1 MSDLPPGFRV
11 VQPGGDLPPGFK
23 VVQPGEPAG
32 PPSPAPLTL
41 SGTVGNLNEGLATE
55 AARRNPVSLIIDAIN
70 SAPMLLNL
78 LPGEQGMKPF
88 SERPV
93 GGGDAIVDAL
103 MEYGI
108 LQDNFQPQN
117 KAERYA
123 DRIGQ
128 EVGATVGMLAG
139 PAGRAAQL
147 SQRGARPVDMNLIER
162 AIVAPMMTRPGTAA
176 VTEGASAV
184 GAGTGAQ
191 YLSEQFGGNQ
201 LADMI
206 GAIIGGMAGPT
217 AIATGSN
224 VAKIGGTIAEA
235 IPGMPQTT
243 AREAAGREIVENASD
258 PTSLDRMSVDASPGV
273 KLSTAQA
280 TGDPGLAALE
290 RSRAGAENV
299 GKFAQRG
306 VENAAALRQGVDS
319 IAPEGFGDDATRK
332 VLDDVDA
339 QARQEFEAFKAE
351 ELRKARER
359 VAAEAAAEQA
369 AAAEAAAAQSAATPP
384 VTRET
389 ASRAAAGRVTGDAPD
404 SIINRFRA
412 TRNALYG
419 EVDQDVPVPNEGAT
433 AKARQIV
440 DEAGQAGPPPV
451 EVSRMA
457 RAGADADPDAAENA
471 ALLRDVFGDEV
482 PASVSEITFGQAK
495 DNLSVLGDAAR
506 AAERE
511 GKFQDARKIRMVQDA
526 VRKDMETAEG
536 ASEALGRAN
545 KFEREEYAPRFREG
559 AASDVRRGKLP
570 ENEYLAKVTS
580 DPNEAD
586 RFIRTAGDDKDAM
599 KAARD
604 YMLGDLT
611 RNGADKLTAP
621 KLTDWLKRN
630 EEVLERFPKVRE
642 EVETIRKQMAS
653 GETGRDAA
661 RARLKEAERAVGK
674 VEAMVPPNRDAAIK
688 TYTNKETAAESVA
701 ALLQGENSRENVS
714 KIVNMTSG
722 NKEAL
727 DGVKRGFVEFFKR
740 RTDGAR
746 SDQSGSSLMRPKAA
760 TDFLKDY
767 GDHMRI
773 IFRDSPGHVE
783 RLEGIV
789 ADIKRVD
796 ELASTAPIAKL
807 AKGIERITLGGMPLP
822 SVFSR
827 IFAAESGRTSYR
839 FVASEGV
846 ARAVTALREKVGGKA
861 INALLDEALL
871 DPELAKALAAT
882 YNKANDN
889 RASKTIMSVA
899 TRMAARAGRSV
910 AVSGEDD
917 EPAEEQAPE

>member
-1 MSDLPPGFRV
+1 M
-11 VQPGGDLPPGFK
+11 
-23 VVQPGEPAG
+23 AG
-32 PPSPAPLTL
+32 PWERYQTAPSGPWERFAPPVQTPAPEGPPPAPLTL
-41 SGTVGNLNEGLATE
+41 SGTVGNFNEDFAAS
-55 AARRNPVSLIIDAIN
+55 AARNNPVSLIIDAIN

-78 LPGEQGMKPF
+78 LPGEQGMEPF

-93 GGGDAIVDAL
+93 GGGEAFVDAL
-103 MEYGI
+103 REYGV

-123 DRIGQ
+123 SRIGQ
-128 EVGATVGMLAG
+128 EVGAATGMLAA
-139 PAGRAAQL
+139 PAARAAQL
-147 SQRGARPVDMNLIER
+147 SARGTRPVDMNLIER

-184 GAGTGAQ
+184 GAGAGAQ
-191 YLSEQFGGNQ
+191 YAADQFGGNEI
-201 LADMI
+201 AEMI
-206 GAIIGGMAGPT
+206 GAIIGGTAGPT
-217 AIATGSN
+217 AIGAGSN
-224 VAKIGGTIAEA
+224 IGQIARTVGEM

-258 PTSLDRMSVDASPGV
+258 PTSLDRMSLDASPGV

-306 VENAAALRQGVDS
+306 VENAAALRRGVDS

-389 ASRAAAGRVTGDAPD
+389 ASRAAADRVTGNAPE
-404 SIINRFRA
+404 SIINRFREV
-412 TRNALYG
+412 RNRLYG
-419 EVDQDVPVPNEGAT
+419 EVDQDVPVPTERAT
-433 AKARQIV
+433 TTARGIV
-440 DEAGQAGPPPV
+440 DEAG
-451 EVSRMA
+451 
-457 RAGADADPDAAENA
+457 RAGAPPKEISRIARTAQDVDPDAAENA
-471 ALLRDVFGDEV
+471 ALLREVFGDEV
-482 PASVSEITFGQAK
+482 PDEVSQITFGQAK
-495 DNLSVLGDAAR
+495 DDLTVLGDAAR

-511 GKFQDARKIRMVQDA
+511 GRFGDARKIRMVQDA
-526 VRKDMETAEG
+526 VRADMEAAEG
-536 ASEALGRAN
+536 ASEALARAN

-586 RFIRTAGDDKDAM
+586 RFIKTAGDDPEAM

-630 EEVLERFPKVRE
+630 EEVLGRFPKVRE

-653 GETGRDAA
+653 GEAGRDAA

-674 VEAMVPPNRDAAIK
+674 VEAMVPPTRDAAIK
-688 TYTNKETAAESVA
+688 TYTNEETAAESVA
-701 ALLQGENSRENVS
+701 SILRGQNSRENVS

-740 RTDGAR
+740 QTDGAR
-746 SDQSGSSLMRPKAA
+746 SDQSGGSLMRPKAA
-760 TDFLKDY
+760 SDFLKDY

-807 AKGIERITLGGMPLP
+807 AKGIERITIGGMPLP

-839 FVASEGV
+839 FVASEGL
-846 ARAVTALREKVGGKA
+846 ARAVTAFREKVGGKA

-871 DPELAKALAAT
+871 DPQLAKALAAT

-889 RASKTIMSVA
+889 RASKTITSVL
-899 TRMAARAGRSV
+899 TRVAARAGRSIK
-910 AVSGEDD
+910 VSGEND
-917 EPAEEQAPE
+917 EPAEDEGAE